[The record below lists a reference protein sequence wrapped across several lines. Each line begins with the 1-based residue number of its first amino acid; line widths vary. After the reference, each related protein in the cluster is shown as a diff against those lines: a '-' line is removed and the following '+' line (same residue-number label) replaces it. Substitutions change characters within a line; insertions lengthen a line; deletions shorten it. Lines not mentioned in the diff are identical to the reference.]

1 MNHKGLLVVI
11 SGFSGTGK
19 GTLVKEI
26 MKKYNNYSLSIS
38 MTTRQPRPG
47 EVDGREYF
55 FTTDEEFEKL
65 IKEDGLIEHAG
76 YCGHYYGTPRKFVEA
91 ELEKGKDV
99 ILEIEMQGA
108 LQVKKKFPET
118 LLLFVTPPSVEE
130 LEKRLRGRG
139 TETEEVIHQR
149 MMRAKEEQEYIDKYD
164 MLVINDDLDKC
175 VTEMHDIINASRF
188 TPDRNKKLIS
198 DIRAQLSELK

>member
-1 MNHKGLLVVI
+1 
-11 SGFSGTGK
+11 
-19 GTLVKEI
+19 
-26 MKKYNNYSLSIS
+26 
-38 MTTRQPRPG
+38 
-47 EVDGREYF
+47 
-55 FTTDEEFEKL
+55 
-65 IKEDGLIEHAG
+65 
-76 YCGHYYGTPRKFVEA
+76 
-91 ELEKGKDV
+91 
-99 ILEIEMQGA
+99 MQGA